1 MANKQTGR
9 NDGAGLTLVKEVG
22 TAGIYHNKWQ
32 DDYHVIV
39 NGKLVDRF
47 GSYREAVTFAE
58 TLNKKSLPNK
68 GIKNMND
75 ELNDVSDGPEP
86 YGAQVARRLHED
98 HSILMK
104 DYDEMIGLLDHEG
117 LKKHMTKTLEGLES
131 NLTALED
138 LFSESYPHLKGLG
151 EEEDNVETQDMDLE
165 DDIETKDIDD
175 LPDDGS
181 TDDFGDDDVI
191 DDSLDGEDPLEGLE
205 DENVSDDAV
214 PADSVDE
221 DADIPSPDEVV
232 EGMTTKRLKHKQK
245 NLKSKKK
252 SMDKND
258 DKEEKYLLAY
268 RRKGV
273 KSWVKKS
280 FDDEDDRENFAKRL
294 LKKAMDN
301 DMEVDVMTKDPVAD
315 LEGVKSHDEDEDDIP
330 SEMKRLIKSAAE
342 YLDEISEDDVPFDDE
357 KRMKAYHHYKN
368 FEEFTGEEAEKGWHK
383 DMDEEDEDKKSLKAK
398 GKDFDEDEDDKDK
411 KSLKSKSK
419 AFGDDEEEDSE
430 AVKMCKDCK
439 SFLKSLAFE
448 KAFGDQHREKAAY
461 FKNALDSMDEDE
473 LGTKSADEDED
484 DIETKDM
491 DEDEKEKKDFPD
503 DDEDLETKDL
513 DEDDD
518 ETDMKGFDE
527 DELDDETMKM
537 LRKSFSQQEKTLN
550 VLAKQINGIL

>member
-1 MANKQTGR
+1 MAKFKVGDKVVFK
-9 NDGAGLTLVKEVG
+9 NDPEAKGSITNVEYDPKSHDEPVYTVKLGAGSEL
-22 TAGIYHNKWQ
+22 
-32 DDYHVIV
+32 
-39 NGKLVDRF
+39 
-47 GSYREAVTFAE
+47 AE
-58 TLNKKSLPNK
+58 ESELKISSKSLPNK
-68 GIKNMND
+68 GTKNMND
-75 ELNDVSDGPEP
+75 ELNDASDGPEP

-151 EEEDNVETQDMDLE
+151 EEEDTIETQDIDLE
-165 DDIETKDIDD
+165 DDLETKDID
-175 LPDDGS
+175 
-181 TDDFGDDDVI
+181 
-191 DDSLDGEDPLEGLE
+191 EDPLEGLDDDEPAIDDSLDDE
-205 DENVSDDAV
+205 DPLEGLDEDKDIGGDAL
-214 PADSVDE
+214 PADSVNEDE
-221 DADIPSPDEVV
+221 DIPSPDEVV
-232 EGMTTKRLKHKQK
+232 EGMATKRLKHKQK

-252 SMDKND
+252 SMDKDD

-294 LKKAMDN
+294 LKKAIDN
-301 DMEVDVMTKDPVAD
+301 DVEVDVMTKDPVAD
-315 LEGVKSHDEDEDDIP
+315 VKSHDDDEDDEIP
-330 SEMKRLIKSAAE
+330 SEMKRFIKAAAD
-342 YLDEISEDDVPFDDE
+342 YLDEISEDDAQFDDE

-368 FEEFTGEEAEKGWHK
+368 FEEITGEEDEKAMPGSPEWEKEEMNEPEHKSKGWHK
-383 DMDEEDEDKKSLKAK
+383 DMDEEDEDKKSLK
-398 GKDFDEDEDDKDK
+398 
-411 KSLKSKSK
+411 LKRK
-419 AFGDDEEEDSE
+419 AFGDDDEEDSE

-461 FKNALDSMDEDE
+461 FKNALDSMDEEE
-473 LGTKSADEDED
+473 LGAKGIEDAQDETDEEQNNYID
-484 DIETKDM
+484 DQISEGGKGL
-491 DEDEKEKKDFPD
+491 DE
-503 DDEDLETKDL
+503 DEDLETKDL

-518 ETDMKGFDE
+518 ETDMKSFDE
-527 DELDDETMKM
+527 DELDEDTMKA